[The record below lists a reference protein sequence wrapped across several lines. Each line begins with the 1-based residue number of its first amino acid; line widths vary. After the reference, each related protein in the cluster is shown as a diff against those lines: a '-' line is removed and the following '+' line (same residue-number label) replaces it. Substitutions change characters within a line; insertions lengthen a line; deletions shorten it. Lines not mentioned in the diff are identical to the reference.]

1 MKKYFLVLL
10 SLFMVLSVTGCSSN
24 KSMLRKMNIT
34 DLPTIVDANFVKKS
48 KNFVSQA
55 TMYLGEQD
63 TFDTYAMSVYEY
75 LVDNYYDSLGYSSEI
90 LQSFFGTSAIHDFNN
105 QTILI
110 DQFKAETKYKITYQ
124 FIFSNNNSFWL
135 NETDNTYYLKGASSI
150 VIIYYKDYQEN
161 DKEKM
166 KYNIAVE
173 LYKPLSNNN
182 YAHVNSGI
190 FSSFIFK
197 NTSNLKTKGFL
208 INIFLEEFDL
218 TILSKEEVIELLG
231 TEIIED
237 DNIQYKFIET
247 NSEFIEDKTLKIYYE
262 YDMFLKYEIVNNGIN
277 AEGA

>member
-10 SLFMVLSVTGCSSN
+10 SLFMVLSVAGCSSN

-34 DLPTIVDANFVKKS
+34 DLPTIVDAKFIKKT

-63 TFDTYAMSVYEY
+63 TFDTYTMSVYEY

-105 QTILI
+105 QTNLI
-110 DQFKAETKYKITYQ
+110 DQFKTETEYKITYQ
-124 FIFSNNNSFWL
+124 FIFSNSNSFWL

-150 VIIYYKDYQEN
+150 NIIYFKDDQDS
-161 DKEKM
+161 DKEKK

-173 LYKPLSNNN
+173 LYKPLSKNN
-182 YAHVNSGI
+182 YAHVNSSV

-208 INIFLEEFDL
+208 IDIFLEEFDI
-218 TILSKEEVIELLG
+218 TTLSKEEVIESLG

-237 DNIQYKFIET
+237 DNIQYKFSET
-247 NSEFIEDKTLKIYYE
+247 NSGFSEDKTLKIYYE
-262 YDMFLKYEIVNNGIN
+262 YDMFLKYEIINNDIN
-277 AEGA
+277 AEGS

>member
-10 SLFMVLSVTGCSSN
+10 SLFMVLSVAGCSSN

-34 DLPTIVDANFVKKS
+34 DLPTIVDAKLVKKT
-48 KNFVSQA
+48 KNFVSQT
-55 TMYLGEQD
+55 TMYLGEKD
-63 TFDTYAMSVYEY
+63 TFDAYAMSVYEY

-90 LQSFFGTSAIHDFNN
+90 LQSFFGTNSIYDFNN
-105 QTILI
+105 QTNLI
-110 DQFKAETKYKITYQ
+110 DQFKTETKYKITYQ
-124 FIFSNNNSFWL
+124 FIFSNSNSFWL

-150 VIIYYKDYQEN
+150 NIIYFKDNQDS
-161 DKEKM
+161 DKEKT

-173 LYKPLSNNN
+173 LYKPLSRNN
-182 YAHVNSGI
+182 YAHANSSV

-208 INIFLEEFDL
+208 INIFLEEFDI

-231 TEIIED
+231 IEIIED
-237 DNIQYKFIET
+237 DNIQYKFSET
-247 NSEFIEDKTLKIYYE
+247 NSGFTEDKTLKIYYE
-262 YDMFLKYEIVNNGIN
+262 YDMFLKYEIINNDIN

>member
-10 SLFMVLSVTGCSSN
+10 SLFMVLSVAGCSSN

-34 DLPTIVDANFVKKS
+34 DLPTIVDAKFIKKT

-63 TFDTYAMSVYEY
+63 TFDTYTMSVYEY

-105 QTILI
+105 QTNLI
-110 DQFKAETKYKITYQ
+110 DQFKTETEYKITYQ
-124 FIFSNNNSFWL
+124 FIFSNSNSFWL

-150 VIIYYKDYQEN
+150 NIIYFKDDQDS
-161 DKEKM
+161 DKEKT

-173 LYKPLSNNN
+173 LYKPLSKNN
-182 YAHVNSGI
+182 YAHVNSSV

-208 INIFLEEFDL
+208 IDIFLEEFDI
-218 TILSKEEVIELLG
+218 TTLSKEEVIESLG

-237 DNIQYKFIET
+237 DNIQYKFSET
-247 NSEFIEDKTLKIYYE
+247 KSGFAEDKTLKIYYE
-262 YDMFLKYEIVNNGIN
+262 YDMFLKYEIINNDIN
-277 AEGA
+277 AEGS

>member
-1 MKKYFLVLL
+1 
-10 SLFMVLSVTGCSSN
+10 MVLSVAGCSSN

-34 DLPTIVDANFVKKS
+34 DLPTIVDAKFVKKT

-63 TFDTYAMSVYEY
+63 TFDTYTMSVYEY

-105 QTILI
+105 QTNLI
-110 DQFKAETKYKITYQ
+110 DQFKTETEYKITYQ
-124 FIFSNNNSFWL
+124 FIFSNSNSFWL

-150 VIIYYKDYQEN
+150 NIIYFKDDQDS
-161 DKEKM
+161 DKEKT

-173 LYKPLSNNN
+173 LYKPLSKNN
-182 YAHVNSGI
+182 YAHVNSSV

-208 INIFLEEFDL
+208 IDIFLEEFDI
-218 TILSKEEVIELLG
+218 TTLSKEEVIESLG

-237 DNIQYKFIET
+237 DNIQYKFSET
-247 NSEFIEDKTLKIYYE
+247 KSGFAEDKTLKIYYE
-262 YDMFLKYEIVNNGIN
+262 YDKFLKYEIINNDIN
-277 AEGA
+277 AEGS

>member
-1 MKKYFLVLL
+1 MKKYFLVSL
-10 SLFMVLSVTGCSSN
+10 SLFMVLSVAGCSSN

-34 DLPTIVDANFVKKS
+34 DLPTIVDAKFVKKT

-63 TFDTYAMSVYEY
+63 TFDTYTMSVYEY

-105 QTILI
+105 QTNLI
-110 DQFKAETKYKITYQ
+110 DQFKTETEYKITYQ
-124 FIFSNNNSFWL
+124 FIFSNSNSFWL

-150 VIIYYKDYQEN
+150 NIIYFKDDQDS
-161 DKEKM
+161 DKEKT

-173 LYKPLSNNN
+173 LYKPLSKNN
-182 YAHVNSGI
+182 YAHVNSSV

-208 INIFLEEFDL
+208 IDIFLEEFDI
-218 TILSKEEVIELLG
+218 TTLSKEEVIESLG

-237 DNIQYKFIET
+237 DNIQYKFSET
-247 NSEFIEDKTLKIYYE
+247 KSGFAEDKTLKIYYE
-262 YDMFLKYEIVNNGIN
+262 YDKFLKYEIINNDIN
-277 AEGA
+277 AEGS

>member
-90 LQSFFGTSAIHDFNN
+90 LQSFFGTSAIYDFNN

>member
-1 MKKYFLVLL
+1 M
-10 SLFMVLSVTGCSSN
+10 LFRS
-24 KSMLRKMNIT
+24 
-34 DLPTIVDANFVKKS
+34 
-48 KNFVSQA
+48 
-55 TMYLGEQD
+55 
-63 TFDTYAMSVYEY
+63 
-75 LVDNYYDSLGYSSEI
+75 
-90 LQSFFGTSAIHDFNN
+90 HDFNN